1 MDRSVGRSVGR
12 SNSHGTSPSHP
23 HLLSSSHLASSHF
36 RLVQSSFYLC
46 IYYHLCVFDPYVKPV
61 VQGLIGAG
69 LSDASYIEVV
79 HVLGVL
85 WLIVM
90 ALLQA
95 LVFGPAWNPFAPI
108 HDALYNIAGVPRI
121 TKDAPA
127 PTTKGKGKSKKN

>member
-1 MDRSVGRSVGR
+1 MCERDNRCCIGDPEATVLLHF
-12 SNSHGTSPSHP
+12 NTTLCNHP
-23 HLLSSSHLASSHF
+23 HQAVPAYS
-36 RLVQSSFYLC
+36 
-46 IYYHLCVFDPYVKPV
+46 I
-61 VQGLIGAG
+61 
-69 LSDASYIEVV
+69 
-79 HVLGVL
+79 VLGVL